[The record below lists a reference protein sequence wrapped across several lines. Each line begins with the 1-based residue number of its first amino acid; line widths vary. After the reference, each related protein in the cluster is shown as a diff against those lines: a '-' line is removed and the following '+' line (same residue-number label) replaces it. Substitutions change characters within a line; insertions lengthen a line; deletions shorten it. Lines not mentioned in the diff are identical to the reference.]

1 MDYIKKYIH
10 WPLRLYLAYV
20 FIPIG
25 FDKLGVKVN
34 DMETVGYLVGP
45 FELYGPILILI
56 GAFVITERSSGVV
69 IVNKSI
75 GDILTRIGAAMIA
88 IIMVGAIYLHVFTWS
103 HGFDKVYFP
112 LLLLVFSLIF
122 LVRGNKFFE

>member
-10 WPLRLYLAYV
+10 LPLGLYLAFV

-25 FDKLGVKVN
+25 YGKLGVMVN
-34 DMETVGYLVGP
+34 QMKIVGYLVGP
-45 FELYGPILILI
+45 FELIGPILILL
-56 GAFVITERSSGVV
+56 GTFT
-69 IVNKSI
+69 N
-75 GDILTRIGAAMIA
+75 DIITRIGAAMIA